1 MSSSLTDVT
10 EQAAIVPPK
19 VCYTIKEAVA
29 ATGLSRPTL
38 YRAMAAGDLRYSQVG
53 TRRRFLPEHL
63 QEFLKRCEKSRS
75 AHGRHNAE
83 QE

>member
-1 MSSSLTDVT
+1 MSNNRTDEAEQVT
-10 EQAAIVPPK
+10 GVPLK
-19 VCYTIKEAVA
+19 VCYTIKEAVL

-63 QEFLKRCEKSRS
+63 HEFLKRCEKSRS
-75 AHGRHNAE
+75 THKQRNVE

>member
-1 MSSSLTDVT
+1 MSSNLTDAT
-10 EQAAIVPPK
+10 EQATIIPPK

-63 QEFLKRCEKSRS
+63 REFLKRCEKSPSPRR
-75 AHGRHNAE
+75 RHNAE

>member
-1 MSSSLTDVT
+1 MSNNRTD
-10 EQAAIVPPK
+10 EAEPMPSVPLK

-38 YRAMAAGDLRYSQVG
+38 YRAMAAGDLCYSQVG

-63 QEFLKRCEKSRS
+63 HEFLKRCEKSRS
-75 AHGRHNAE
+75 IHKQRNVE